1 MKYTK
6 ESASNTNSGLCLS
19 STLAAVATMSC
30 HNEQLGLRHAAAGHG
45 STPTSLTEHTD
56 TTTKL
61 ARKRRAE
68 LLDASKRTYSVAR
81 GRDGNIACNAAPAT
95 PAGMQAAVC
104 SGGLMEHILRLEPQ
118 NPKRVH
124 AGGS

>member
-1 MKYTK
+1 MNEIHAK
-6 ESASNTNSGLCLS
+6 ESVSNTNSELCLS

-45 STPTSLTEHTD
+45 STPTSLTEHTE

-68 LLDASKRTYSVAR
+68 MLDASKRTYSVVR
-81 GRDGNIACNAAPAT
+81 GRDGNLVCNT
-95 PAGMQAAVC
+95 NAG
-104 SGGLMEHILRLEPQ
+104 G
-118 NPKRVH
+118 H
-124 AGGS
+124 AGRRMLWGADGAL